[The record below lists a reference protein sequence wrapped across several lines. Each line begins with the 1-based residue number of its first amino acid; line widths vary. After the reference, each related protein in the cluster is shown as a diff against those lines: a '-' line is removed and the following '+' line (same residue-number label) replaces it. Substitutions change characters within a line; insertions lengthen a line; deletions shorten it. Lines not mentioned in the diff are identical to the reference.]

1 MPLQIAPVEVHPQSE
16 VLSPSCVAARLA
28 LSDPLTVETLGRRF
42 HVEWDPHT
50 MHSAIDTILL
60 FLTMVGEFG
69 IVYAILFEIGSN
81 RLERFLDEADSKEN
95 REERAA
101 MYQAFINCDPE
112 GGKSRREVFGE
123 KLLTKEFA
131 QVRQSGERLIS
142 ILDRLA
148 NGLLHRNF
156 LQRLL
161 QRALRERAI
170 CWFPHVAV
178 LVWEMLGPYVKYR
191 RRISSPNWAEYYV
204 EYSLECT
211 EEIFRQWRSVAAS
224 ERSLVVKDYSGAG
237 RADYVIT
244 EDHLKRIQSELN
256 GLRRR

>member
-1 MPLQIAPVEVHPQSE
+1 
-16 VLSPSCVAARLA
+16 
-28 LSDPLTVETLGRRF
+28 
-42 HVEWDPHT
+42 
-50 MHSAIDTILL
+50 MHATIDTILH
-60 FLTMVGEFG
+60 FLTVIGEFG

-131 QVRQSGERLIS
+131 QVRQSGERLVS

-148 NGLLHRNF
+148 NGLLHRNVI
-156 LQRLL
+156 QRLL
-161 QRALRERAI
+161 QKALRERAVG
-170 CWFPHVAV
+170 WFPHVAV
-178 LVWEMLGPYVKYR
+178 LVWEILGPYVKYR

-211 EEIFRQWRSVAAS
+211 EEISRQWHAIDAS
-224 ERSLVVKDYSGAG
+224 ERSLVIKDYSGSG
-237 RADYVIT
+237 RADYVIK
-244 EDHLKRIQSELN
+244 EENLRQIQSELK
-256 GLRRR
+256 GMRRQR